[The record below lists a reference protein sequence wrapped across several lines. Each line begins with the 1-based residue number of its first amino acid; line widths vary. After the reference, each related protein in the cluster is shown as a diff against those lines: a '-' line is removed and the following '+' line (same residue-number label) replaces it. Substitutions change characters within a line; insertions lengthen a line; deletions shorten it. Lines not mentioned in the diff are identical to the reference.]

1 MTSKSSLERSDA
13 IHSFMR
19 APDKATK
26 RRETADFVRPAPA
39 GAGTSPSGS
48 RTDRANLRVAT
59 LISIWF
65 IDHLPSQSS
74 AIAASQLGKA
84 TSLPSKLRSRGR
96 SISTLPPWKPTLPF
110 VFPQRCACRASPRAW
125 RGPQITCASR
135 SIISPRAS
143 MPEARQN
150 NSKLAEMFERASSF
164 SALVGIA
171 ERAGQ
176 SQKIDDDR
184 VARPAKENQSRNLAR
199 RSKCESSILCWRVYV
214 GRTRDLR
221 RTGSPTSCAA

>member
-1 MTSKSSLERSDA
+1 MPSIWMTSKSSLERSDA

-39 GAGTSPSGS
+39 GAGTFPSGS

-171 ERAGQ
+171 VDVVILFMALLSLVESAPRAYRLKA
-176 SQKIDDDR
+176 S
-184 VARPAKENQSRNLAR
+184 N
-199 RSKCESSILCWRVYV
+199 
-214 GRTRDLR
+214 
-221 RTGSPTSCAA
+221 AAQPISTASGTIAN